1 MILHA
6 YGRLNIICLLNAM
19 RTLRSKILQCS
30 YAHRIPWQ
38 SEENCGNSNSF
49 PSFFFC
55 WDSSMFICDMDF
67 PLQLRLEPL
76 VQAQILITAV
86 LLKLHADGLGLA
98 TGSADCSVLQCNL
111 LLTVN
116 WTIWKWVLG
125 ECSFFRSGGCMYVF
139 VCTFALHKKSHM
151 YVYVHVQTVSIKPVY
166 VYIHTHT
173 CTHSVQSSLS
183 FIKLWVILDVLYN
196 EKSHELATEEKQSYG
211 HIFHSYVIV

>member
-19 RTLRSKILQCS
+19 RSLRSKILQCS

-86 LLKLHADGLGLA
+86 LLKLHADGLDLA

-125 ECSFFRSGGCMYVF
+125 ECSFFRSGGCMYVC
-139 VCTFALHKKSHM
+139 VCTFALHKVT
-151 YVYVHVQTVSIKPVY
+151 YVCICTCTNCVY
-166 VYIHTHT
+166 KTCIYIYTHTH
-173 CTHSVQSSLS
+173 THSVQSSLS

-196 EKSHELATEEKQSYG
+196 EKSHELATEEKQSYR
-211 HIFHSYVIV
+211 HVFHSYVIV

>member
-6 YGRLNIICLLNAM
+6 YGRHNIICLLNAM
-19 RTLRSKILQCS
+19 RSLRSKILQCS

-55 WDSSMFICDMDF
+55 WDSSMFICDMGF

-125 ECSFFRSGGCMYVF
+125 ECSFFRSGGCMYVC
-139 VCTFALHKKSHM
+139 VCTFVLHKVT
-151 YVYVHVQTVSIKPVY
+151 YVCIC
-166 VYIHTHT
+166 T
-173 CTHSVQSSLS
+173 CTNCVYKTCIYIYTHIHSVQSSLS

-196 EKSHELATEEKQSYG
+196 EKSHELATEEKQSYR
-211 HIFHSYVIV
+211 HVFHSYVIA